1 MKNNLLIQLF
11 IVSIVM
17 IVGLG
22 GCNTFKTTN
31 KNNDLIIYTSHPKE
45 FSDPIISEFEKKTN
59 INVNIVKA
67 STGEL
72 LKNIEE
78 EKTVPLGDV
87 IWGGSVAAL
96 KSRTDFLEEY
106 ISKNEENI
114 YEDYRNSDGK
124 ITRFTI
130 MPSVLIV
137 NLDLAKN
144 TKIDGFEDL
153 LNSELKGKIAVV
165 DPGKSSTA
173 FESLTNQLYA
183 MGNNNPDEGW
193 PYMENFLENTE
204 KKMLNSSSAVF
215 NKVIDGEYTVGLTY
229 EGALKYIS
237 KDDPVKIVY
246 PKEGIIANPDCVAII
261 KGAEQIENAKKF
273 IDFLTSKEVQTMV
286 SEELC
291 RRSVR
296 SDVQSEKFED
306 FNKLNIVRQDETWVL
321 NNKQEIIKRYKNI
334 IENQ

>member
-1 MKNNLLIQLF
+1 MKNKVIIQLF
-11 IVSIVM
+11 IVSIF
-17 IVGLG
+17 IIGIFG
-22 GCNTFKTTN
+22 GCNTFKITN

-45 FSDPIISEFEKKTN
+45 FSNPIISEFEKKTN
-59 INVNIVKA
+59 IHVNLVKA

-78 EKTVPLGDV
+78 ENNAPLGDV

-114 YEDYRNSDGK
+114 YKDYRNSDGK

-137 NLDLAKN
+137 NLDLAKD

-153 LNSELKGKIAVV
+153 LNPELKGKIAVAN
-165 DPGKSSTA
+165 PAKSSTA
-173 FESLTNQLYA
+173 LESLTNQLYA

-193 PYMENFLENTE
+193 PYIESFLGNTE
-204 KKMLNSSSAVF
+204 NKMLNSSSAVF

-237 KDDPVKIVY
+237 TDDPVKIVY

-261 KGAEQIENAKKF
+261 KGAEKMENAKKF

-286 SEELC
+286 SEDLC

-306 FNKLNIVRQDETWVL
+306 FNKLNIIRQDENWVL
-321 NNKQEIIKRYKNI
+321 NNKHEIIKKYENI
-334 IENQ
+334 IENK